1 MLQGARHVHMAAL
14 NAAAKDS
21 GIEIEIHELRKAT
34 DLENAQ
40 PHALVFPGGESTT
53 MRLTGNDS
61 ASGLLPALFD
71 WIREDSKRPVLG
83 TCAGAILLCDP
94 QDGGEPLV
102 SAEIDRNAYG
112 RQVDSFQSAL
122 DSTLLNRQF
131 LGVFIRAPRF
141 TKVGESAEAVVTLE
155 NEVVGV
161 RQGNRL
167 ALTFH
172 PELSQDSAFHEWLLL
187 YSRLHFFLAET
198 QSRYYVYRCL
208 PICYP
213 HVCDHFFVAGQYD
226 NIGYLVT
233 HLFIQRH
240 PLAHA
245 PHVYK
250 VIWINCLC

>member
-14 NAAAKDS
+14 KAASKDS

-34 DLENAQ
+34 DLDNAQ

-61 ASGLLPALFD
+61 ASELLPAIFS
-71 WIREDSKRPVLG
+71 WIREDSTRPVLG

-102 SAEIDRNAYG
+102 AAEIDRNAYG

-122 DSTLLNRQF
+122 DSTLLGRQF
-131 LGVFIRAPRF
+131 PGVFIRAPRF
-141 TKVGESAEAVVTLE
+141 TKVGDTSEVVVTLE

-161 RQGNRL
+161 RHGNRL

-172 PELSQDSAFHEWLLL
+172 PELSQDYAFHEWLL
-187 YSRLHFFLAET
+187 RTAKE
-198 QSRYYVYRCL
+198 
-208 PICYP
+208 
-213 HVCDHFFVAGQYD
+213 VA
-226 NIGYLVT
+226 
-233 HLFIQRH
+233 
-240 PLAHA
+240 A
-245 PHVYK
+245 
-250 VIWINCLC
+250 